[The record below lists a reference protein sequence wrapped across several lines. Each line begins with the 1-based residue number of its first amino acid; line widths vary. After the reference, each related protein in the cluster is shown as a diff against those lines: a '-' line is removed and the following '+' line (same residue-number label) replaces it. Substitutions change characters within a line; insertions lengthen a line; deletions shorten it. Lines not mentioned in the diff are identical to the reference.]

1 MSWDFREHKRNV
13 HEIRIEQD
21 ALIKQNILLISD
33 VHFDNPHCNR
43 KLLKKHL
50 DEAIELNAAIV
61 VAGDLFCLMQGT
73 ADPRKGRGK
82 NHIRPEHDVPN
93 YFDAVVET
101 AVEWWQPYA
110 NNLVLVGQ
118 GNHESAILKHNDIDV
133 IERFASQLRANGGV
147 TQAGGY
153 GGWLKVMLKSYGHS
167 RSNIIYY
174 HHGYGGGSATTRA
187 TNQFARFQ
195 QMARADVYISGHTHF
210 KESFPLRIAELT
222 KTNRERVIDLHC
234 LRLGTYKDEF
244 TGANGRGYHIEKG
257 RTPRSLGGYWMEFEL
272 TPGKH
277 FNRSVREAN

>member
-1 MSWDFREHKRNV
+1 MKWLFKEHARNV
-13 HEIRIEQD
+13 HEIRIDQD
-21 ALIKQNILLISD
+21 KVIKQNLLLISD

-50 DEAIELNAAIV
+50 DEAVQLNAPIV
-61 VAGDLFCLMQGT
+61 VVGDLFCLMQGT
-73 ADPRKGRGK
+73 ADSRKGRGK
-82 NHIRPEHDVPN
+82 HHIRPEHDVPN

-110 NNLVLVGQ
+110 KHLVLVGQ

-133 IERFASQLRANGGV
+133 LERFACQLRAKGGI

-153 GGWLKVMLKSYGHS
+153 GGWLKMSLKCYGHH
-167 RSNIIYY
+167 RANTIYY

-187 TNQFARFQ
+187 TQQFARFQ
-195 QMARADVYISGHTHF
+195 QMARADIYISGHTHF

-222 KTNRERVIDLHC
+222 RHHRERTIDLHC

-244 TGANGRGYHIEKG
+244 AGAEGRGYHIEKG
-257 RTPRSLGGYWMEFEL
+257 RTPRSLGGYWMEFNVSAQKE
-272 TPGKH
+272 
-277 FNRSVREAN
+277 FSRSVREAN